1 VTSQIEKA
9 QRFRSL
15 HTPQAP
21 LFLYNIWD
29 SGSAKAVEQAGVK
42 AVATSSWSVAAAQ
55 GYEDG
60 EQVPFEYMLAIVA
73 RIAKSVN
80 LPVTVDFEGGY
91 AADPETVGQNVCR
104 LLDIGIVGFNLEDQ
118 MVDGT
123 GLYNVEDQC
132 ARIRAARHAAD
143 FMGVPAFINAR
154 TDVFLTAD
162 QGASHADL
170 IEEAHVRERAYASAG
185 ADGFFV
191 PGLTND
197 PLIRQV
203 CDAATLPVNIMATS
217 TQEIREISKF
227 GVARISLGPAPYI
240 ALISTIEKEAN
251 ALL

>member
-1 VTSQIEKA
+1 VISQIEYA
-9 QRFRSL
+9 QFFRSL

-29 SGSAKAVEQAGVK
+29 AGSAKAVERAGVK
-42 AVATSSWSVAAAQ
+42 AVATSSWSLAAAQ

-60 EQVPFEYMLAIVA
+60 EQLSFEDLLATVA

-104 LLDIGIVGFNLEDQ
+104 LLKLGIVGFNFEDQ
-118 MVDGT
+118 IVDGP
-123 GLYNVEDQC
+123 GLYSIEDQG

-143 FMGVPAFINAR
+143 SMGVPAFINAR
-154 TDVFLTAD
+154 TDVFLKAD
-162 QGASHADL
+162 QRAAHTDL
-170 IEEAHVRERAYASAG
+170 MEEALVRERAYASAG

-197 PLIRQV
+197 GLIRQV
-203 CDAATLPVNIMATS
+203 CDAATLPVNIMTMS
-217 TQEIREISKF
+217 TREIHKISKS

-240 ALISTIEKEAN
+240 ALISAVEKEAN